1 MMKSVIN
8 ARELRAHLSEVVEMA
23 GKGGRL
29 TVLYRSRPAFDIV
42 PVGAV
47 SAATVELEKDSL
59 YHAPVVGKS
68 ANGCMATKHDEEL
81 YK

>member
-1 MMKSVIN
+1 MKSVIN

-23 GKGGRL
+23 GKGARL

-47 SAATVELEKDSL
+47 STATVELEKDSM
-59 YHAPVVGKS
+59 YHAPVVGRS
-68 ANGCMATKHDEEL
+68 GDGCMAATHDEVL